1 MAQLVEEALQ
11 RQPQVVLTHLL
22 LQLGI
27 VSCLVMSRLDKVGG
41 KQPEHPALAGTPN
54 IQKTSP
60 RDNIPPKKKMVM
72 CWMAKHSKTL
82 GEGNLDGD
90 EGAVG
95 RNGKQQ
101 EESI

>member
-11 RQPQVVLTHLL
+11 RQPQVVLSHLL

-60 RDNIPPKKKMVM
+60 WDNIPPKKKMVM
-72 CWMAKHSKTL
+72 CWMAKYLKTL
-82 GEGNLDGD
+82 WEGNLDGD
-90 EGAVG
+90 GAAVG
-95 RNGKQQ
+95 GNGKQQ
-101 EESI
+101 AESI